1 MAEARPPLN
10 RFRPLAAR
18 GGLPRDGRARH
29 LTGMK
34 SQRAIVAFVVV
45 AVAAA
50 LAVGGYL
57 LIGASA
63 ARDAA
68 PGTVSAHGILAM
80 VLGVIGTV
88 LMAGLLMGLAY
99 FSHRSG
105 HDDKAAGRDE

>member
-1 MAEARPPLN
+1 MS
-10 RFRPLAAR
+10 
-18 GGLPRDGRARH
+18 
-29 LTGMK
+29 

-63 ARDAA
+63 VRDTA
-68 PGTVSAHGILAM
+68 PGTVTGHGILAM